1 MCVHLTPGTYFF
13 AKNMCGFVEVT
24 GPEKVGF
31 YTFFF
36 FFFRL
41 KPGLS
46 AVSICSADMI

>member
-31 YTFFF
+31 YTFFLDSNLDF
-36 FFFRL
+36 HRL
-41 KPGLS
+41 VLAS
-46 AVSICSADMI
+46 VCSADVI